1 MLHHYQKTFILLNR
15 TQWTQMCLIIILC
28 IFHFWDFVWQAR
40 VLWQKKL
47 GWKIDPR
54 LIPIG
59 RFFFGSWILNNTDL
73 VKMTENLE
81 IWDCFRSG
89 RKKICQR
96 SLEVKSRN
104 FVSELFSIILFMG
117 LSWSMPHCTREVPF
131 VLLYSLSSNF
141 YPVCIKQHKID
152 RGFELATLNGYRFSH
167 SRLQLCQL
175 YG

>member
-1 MLHHYQKTFILLNR
+1 MLRHSQKTFILLNR
-15 TQWTQMCLIIILC
+15 TQWTQMYLIIIFVFS
-28 IFHFWDFVWQAR
+28 IFEAVFDKLEFCDRKSWDE
-40 VLWQKKL
+40 KL
-47 GWKIDPR
+47 TCNWF
-54 LIPIG
+54 LSV
-59 RFFFGSWILNNTDL
+59 GSWILNNTDL